1 MCHSLRSNITQKNVP
16 YSALLKRALYHLKG
30 LVLDIS
36 KELTLV
42 ENSIRD
48 FLEFVFVRKY
58 GSGWIDSI
66 KISEDRKKRWLE
78 RQEVENKRLSGSALE
93 SRILYYADFYDLKNL
108 IAKNWDGEVQQA
120 FKDKKTVD
128 IFLTELEKLRDP
140 NAHRRDLL
148 EYQKHLILG
157 ISGELRTRIMKF
169 RGKKEDADDYFPVIE
184 AASDSLGNNVANPK
198 YAQMIVSSETV
209 RVGDEIELSGYST
222 DPLGEELQYSIARI
236 GSKNWS
242 NKNSRT
248 ITFIQSDIGRC
259 CDIQICVKTN
269 RDYHAYTNFDD
280 YVEFRYN
287 VLPSE

>member
-1 MCHSLRSNITQKNVP
+1 M
-16 YSALLKRALYHLKG
+16 LYHLKG

-36 KELTLV
+36 KDLTLV

-58 GSGWIDSI
+58 GSGWINRI
-66 KISEDRKKRWLE
+66 KISEDRKKKWLE

-93 SRILYYADFYDLKNL
+93 SRILYYADFYDLKTL
-108 IAKNWDGEVQQA
+108 IAKNWDGEVQLA

-184 AASDSLGNNVANPK
+184 AASDSLGNTVANPR
-198 YAQMIVSSETV
+198 YAQMIVSNETV

-222 DPLGEELQYSIARI
+222 DPLGEVLQYSIARI

-269 RDYHAYTNFDD
+269 RDYHAYSNFDD
-280 YVEFRYN
+280 YVQFRYN